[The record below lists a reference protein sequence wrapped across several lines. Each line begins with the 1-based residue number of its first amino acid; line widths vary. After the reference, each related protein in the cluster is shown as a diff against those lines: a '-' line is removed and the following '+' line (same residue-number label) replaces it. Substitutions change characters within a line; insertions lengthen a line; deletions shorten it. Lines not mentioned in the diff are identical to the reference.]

1 MVRYAH
7 IGTGNFNEKT
17 ARLYTDYSLLTAD
30 ARITNEVRRVF
41 NFIEN
46 PYRPVTFDYLMV
58 SPQNSRRL
66 LYEMVDR
73 EIANAQQGL
82 PSGITLKLNNLVD
95 KGLVN
100 RLYAASSSGVPVNLL
115 VRGMCSLIPNL
126 EGISDNIRAISIVDR
141 YLEHDRVYIFE
152 NGGDKKV
159 YLSSAD
165 WMTRNID
172 YRIEVATPLL
182 NPRLKQRVLDIIDIL
197 FSDTVKARYID
208 KELSNRYV
216 PAAIAAKYG
225 RSWRFTTTSNH
236 SNNLNNPMPI
246 HDKSPRPQSCC
257 GQSGSNSFHMVI
269 ARVVDGAMQI
279 IGRLKQRVHLA
290 DGLGQIIC

>member
-1 MVRYAH
+1 M
-7 IGTGNFNEKT
+7 
-17 ARLYTDYSLLTAD
+17 LTAD

-73 EIANAQQGL
+73 GSPTRSRAA
-82 PSGITLKLNNLVD
+82 SGITLKLNNLVD
-95 KGLVN
+95 KGLVD

-152 NGGDKKV
+152 NGGDK
-159 YLSSAD
+159 
-165 WMTRNID
+165 
-172 YRIEVATPLL
+172 
-182 NPRLKQRVLDIIDIL
+182 
-197 FSDTVKARYID
+197 
-208 KELSNRYV
+208 
-216 PAAIAAKYG
+216 
-225 RSWRFTTTSNH
+225 RSTFLPPT
-236 SNNLNNPMPI
+236 
-246 HDKSPRPQSCC
+246 
-257 GQSGSNSFHMVI
+257 G
-269 ARVVDGAMQI
+269 
-279 IGRLKQRVHLA
+279 
-290 DGLGQIIC
+290 

>member
-17 ARLYTDYSLLTAD
+17 ARIYTDYSLLTAD

-46 PYRPVTFDYLMV
+46 PYRPVSFDYLLV

-66 LYEMVDR
+66 LYDMIDK
-73 EIANAQQGL
+73 EIANAQNGL
-82 PSGITLKLNNLVD
+82 SSGITLKLNNLVD
-95 KGLVN
+95 KGLVD

-115 VRGMCSLIPNL
+115 IRGMCSLIPEL
-126 EGISDNIRAISIVDR
+126 EGISDNIRVISIVDR
-141 YLEHDRVYIFE
+141 YLEHDRVYIFD
-152 NGGDKKV
+152 NAGDKRV

-172 YRIEVATPLL
+172 YRIEVAAPLL
-182 NPRLKQRVLDIIDIL
+182 IRLKQRIPDIIEIL

-216 PAAIAAKYG
+216 PRGNRRKVRSQLAIYDY
-225 RSWRFTTTSNH
+225 
-236 SNNLNNPMPI
+236 I
-246 HDKSPRPQSCC
+246 KSLEQS
-257 GQSGSNSFHMVI
+257 
-269 ARVVDGAMQI
+269 D
-279 IGRLKQRVHLA
+279 
-290 DGLGQIIC
+290 